1 MRCPGGAR
9 ALEKEEKDPLPG
21 CLQESPARDF
31 GGVEGHWTKY
41 QQAPSGGRL
50 PKTQSAS
57 GLIVSYHL
65 ILGFGTGPGP
75 PVAFQCITF
84 TVATEGRSNLCPKPC
99 SAAVR
104 CMVDELCPSSFS
116 VPRAARQRLLH
127 EASWLL
133 TMLRLEFSV
142 PGFFSGS
149 AASLPLELGIKC
161 SVLCELIPCYTL
173 SWIPPPPGPH
183 VVVLSLFFSDRVSCV
198 AQVNLERI

>member
-1 MRCPGGAR
+1 MTLACAR
-9 ALEKEEKDPLPG
+9 SFHSCQHEVPWRGPRSGERREGSLAWLPPK
-21 CLQESPARDF
+21 SPARDF

-50 PKTQSAS
+50 PKTQPAS

-84 TVATEGRSNLCPKPC
+84 TVATEERSNLCPKPC

-127 EASWLL
+127 
-133 TMLRLEFSV
+133 
-142 PGFFSGS
+142 
-149 AASLPLELGIKC
+149 
-161 SVLCELIPCYTL
+161 
-173 SWIPPPPGPH
+173 
-183 VVVLSLFFSDRVSCV
+183 
-198 AQVNLERI
+198 